1 MSWWGVQTPAA
12 GTSLGGG
19 LGERAPEPAPRA
31 SLGPSCHL
39 GTLGSTFTNGW
50 PETKAQTQDGGWV
63 GPEAE
68 GRAGDRPGA

>member
-1 MSWWGVQTPAA
+1 MV
-12 GTSLGGG
+12 G
-19 LGERAPEPAPRA
+19 LG
-31 SLGPSCHL
+31 SGLQTQLQGLGPSCHL